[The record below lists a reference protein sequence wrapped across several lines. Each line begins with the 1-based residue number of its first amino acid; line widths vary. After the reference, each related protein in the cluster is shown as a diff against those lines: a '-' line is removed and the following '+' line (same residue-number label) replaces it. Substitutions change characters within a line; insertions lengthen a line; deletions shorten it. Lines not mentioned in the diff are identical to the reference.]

1 MAAVAMDPLEVLRAR
16 KADEH
21 PPAIEGDRVVFPD
34 GTALPAGAPTALV
47 GDKGGERYTLGDL
60 AFYLINIAAGLGKY
74 NLAATKAKR
83 RRLTFLDGKLLQKY
97 LKVCCASSRAVER
110 SPLRGPR
117 LRLC

>member
-97 LKVCCASSRAVER
+97 LQVCCASSRAVER
-110 SPLRGPR
+110 RPLRGPR